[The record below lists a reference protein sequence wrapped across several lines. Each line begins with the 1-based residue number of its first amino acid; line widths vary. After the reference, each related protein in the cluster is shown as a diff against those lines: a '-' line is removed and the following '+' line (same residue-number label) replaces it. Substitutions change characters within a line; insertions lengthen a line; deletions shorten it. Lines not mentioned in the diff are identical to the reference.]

1 MLSHFTGAGTL
12 PKETLVTEEV
22 HLNNKEGQSDMI
34 QSLKDAYSA
43 S

>member
-12 PKETLVTEEV
+12 PKETLVTEETIV
-22 HLNNKEGQSDMI
+22 I